1 MVRITSLRCFAF
13 VPFTAFLASAHQRTP
28 NLNEDG
34 NIRID
39 MFPDQQNPGYA
50 TYVIRINPKREK

>member
-1 MVRITSLRCFAF
+1 MVWITFLRCFAF

-34 NIRID
+34 NMRID
-39 MFPDQQNPGYA
+39 VFPDQQNPGYA
-50 TYVIRINPKREK
+50 TFVFRMKPNGGQ